1 MLIRPLMSACVCI
14 AALPALGEPPAARLK
29 ELVSLEGVRDN
40 QLIGY
45 GIVVGLNGTGDRRQ
59 TLFTAQSLTNL
70 LQQMG
75 VAVPPSFIL
84 VKNTAA
90 AMVTATLPPFA
101 QGGGRI
107 DATVAAIGDS
117 GSLQGG
123 ILLMT
128 SLRGIDGQVY
138 SVAQGPV
145 VTGGFVVGGAGT
157 NQTVNHPT
165 VGRIPNGSIIERP
178 APSLAP
184 SGQVKLQLHHA
195 DFTTAARIA
204 EVVNKRFTGETN
216 IARADNSALLTVPLP
231 PSFPPPPPHF

>member
-75 VAVPPSFIL
+75 VAVPLSFIL

-101 QGGGRI
+101 QAGARI

-117 GSLQGG
+117 ASLQGG

-157 NQTVNHPT
+157 NPTVNHPT
-165 VGRIPNGSIIERP
+165 VGRISNGSIIERHATSPSP
-178 APSLAP
+178 ARPRHFR
-184 SGQVKLQLHHA
+184 V
-195 DFTTAARIA
+195 ARRRQYR
-204 EVVNKRFTGETN
+204 K
-216 IARADNSALLTVPLP
+216 SPLE
-231 PSFPPPPPHF
+231 